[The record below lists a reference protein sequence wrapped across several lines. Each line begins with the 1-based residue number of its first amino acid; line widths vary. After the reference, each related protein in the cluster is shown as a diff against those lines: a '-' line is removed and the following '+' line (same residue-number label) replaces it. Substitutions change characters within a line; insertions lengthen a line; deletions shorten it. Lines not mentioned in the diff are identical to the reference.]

1 MVVFEREQLKDKNI
15 LFSDTK
21 EMPLRIE
28 VSDREIKV
36 IGSSREVV
44 LPKDSLRAKA
54 ILDRLKDRA
63 GERVFAGDIL
73 IIFAW
78 RSSEALGVF
87 TISLERSLR
96 GSTR

>member
-15 LFSDTK
+15 LFSDTR
-21 EMPLRIE
+21 EVPLRIE

-54 ILDRLKDRA
+54 ILDRLRI
-63 GERVFAGDIL
+63 GRE
-73 IIFAW
+73 
-78 RSSEALGVF
+78 SEFSQEIYL
-87 TISLERSLR
+87 
-96 GSTR
+96 

>member
-15 LFSDTK
+15 LFYDTI
-21 EMPLRIE
+21 EVPLRIE

-54 ILDRLKDRA
+54 ILDRLGIGR
-63 GERVFAGDIL
+63 E
-73 IIFAW
+73 
-78 RSSEALGVF
+78 SEFSQEIYL
-87 TISLERSLR
+87 
-96 GSTR
+96 

>member
-15 LFSDTK
+15 LFSDTR
-21 EMPLRIE
+21 EVPLRIE

-54 ILDRLKDRA
+54 ILDRLGIGR
-63 GERVFAGDIL
+63 E
-73 IIFAW
+73 
-78 RSSEALGVF
+78 SEFSQEIYL
-87 TISLERSLR
+87 
-96 GSTR
+96 